1 MELKQYWQIL
11 WKRRWW
17 VVLAFLAVVV
27 ATGAITFTMPPVYQA
42 GTKLLLEQRDK
53 TLSALGSQMAEFA
66 ELSSLSRTGS
76 PLDTQAELLKSV
88 PVVMNVIKR
97 VNLRNLVTG
106 ELMTS
111 EQFLGS
117 AKVTQIKG
125 TDILQISF
133 QHTDPI
139 VATQVSDVWAQ
150 VFVEQNR
157 QANRMEASSAAK
169 FIKSQLEK
177 TKEDLAAAERDLR
190 DYKTQHGAVDLNEEA
205 RASVQGM
212 ATLEAELR
220 QATAA
225 QNEAASRVSALRNQL
240 GMSAHQAMIATAV
253 SQDTTIQNLRKQL
266 LELET
271 SPVLSNASLTPDH
284 PEVKALQSRI
294 SVIRRTLAQEAAQV
308 VGRQYG
314 GGDGAR
320 SNLDPIR
327 QGLTKELV
335 GAEIDALGFQT
346 RVDSLSRVVG
356 TFNGRLATLPNKEL
370 NLTRLMRNASVT
382 AELYKMLLQKHEEA
396 RIQEAMNVGN
406 VRIVEEATLPERP
419 VKPKKLQNMLV
430 AIVVGLM
437 AGIGVAMFLEYL
449 DDSIQ
454 TTDDAEDAVQLTT
467 LGIIPWVRSRESA
480 QLVALTDPRSPA
492 SEAYRTL
499 RTNIKFLSADTAIRT
514 LTVTSAGPEEGKS
527 TTIAN
532 LAISFA
538 QSGKKVLVVDTDMR
552 KPTIHSVFGLPNTDG
567 VSSVL
572 TGERTLDEC
581 LRHTGQEGLL
591 VLTCGPL
598 PPNPAELLESQRMT
612 NLIEELKQ
620 RFDLVLFDAP
630 PIIAVTDAS
639 ILASRVDGLLL
650 LLGINKVTRK
660 AARHALQLL
669 SRAKVKVWGSVVR
682 GVRPDNDGYYYSYY
696 HRYYGNVENRKD
708 KTPPR
713 PAKAPT
719 ELAHGGADPG
729 AAREAGSTVAQA
741 ADPVTID
748 ISKLQKP

>member
-17 VVLAFLAVVV
+17 VVLAFMAVVV

-42 GTKLLLEQRDK
+42 GTKLLLEQKDK
-53 TLSALGSQMAEFA
+53 GLAALGSEMGAIA

-88 PVVMNVIKR
+88 PVVMQVIKR
-97 VNLRNLVTG
+97 VNLRNPVNG

-111 EQFLGS
+111 EQFLLA

-125 TDILQISF
+125 TDILQLSF

-157 QANRMEASSAAK
+157 TANRMEASSAAK
-169 FIKSQLEK
+169 FIKAQLEK
-177 TKEDLAAAERDLR
+177 TKGDLAAAEQALR
-190 DYKTQHGAVDLNEEA
+190 DYKASHGAVDLSEEA

-212 ATLEAELR
+212 ATVEAELR
-220 QATAA
+220 QAMAA
-225 QNEAASRVSALRNQL
+225 KNEAASRVSAMRNKL
-240 GMSAHQAMIATAV
+240 GMTAQQAMTSTAV
-253 SQDTTIQNLRKQL
+253 SQDATIQKLRAQL

-271 SPVLSNASLTPDH
+271 SPILANASLTPDH
-284 PEVKALQSRI
+284 PEVKALQNQI
-294 SVIRRTLAQEAAQV
+294 SVIRRTLAQEAAEV

-314 GGDGAR
+314 GDGVR
-320 SNLDPIR
+320 THLDPIR
-327 QGLTKELV
+327 QGMTKDLV
-335 GAEIDALGFQT
+335 AAEIDALGYAT

-356 TFNGRLATLPNKEL
+356 NYNGRLATLPNKEL
-370 NLTRLMRNASVT
+370 NLTRLTRNATVT

-406 VRIVEEATLPERP
+406 VRIVEEAVLPEKP

-430 AIVVGLM
+430 ALVVGLM

-467 LGIIPWVRSRESA
+467 LGIIPWVRSQESA

-499 RTNIKFLSADTAIRT
+499 RTNIKFLSADSPLRT
-514 LTVTSAGPEEGKS
+514 LTITSAGPEEGKS

-532 LAISFA
+532 LAVSFA

-598 PPNPAELLESQRMT
+598 PPNPAELLESQRML
-612 NLIEELKQ
+612 NLIEELKG

-669 SRAKVKVWGSVVR
+669 GRAKVKVWGSVVR

-696 HRYYGNVENRKD
+696 HRYYGNTENRKD

-713 PAKAPT
+713 PAKPPA
-719 ELAHGGADPG
+719 
-729 AAREAGSTVAQA
+729 EATSSVAQA
-741 ADPVTID
+741 PSGEPVKID
-748 ISKLQKP
+748 ISKLNKS

>member
-17 VVLAFLAVVV
+17 VVLAFLSVVV
-27 ATGAITFTMPPVYQA
+27 ATGAITFTMPPIYQA
-42 GTKLLLEQRDK
+42 GTKLLLEQRDS
-53 TLSALGSQMAEFA
+53 TLSALGSQMAEMA

-88 PVVMNVIKR
+88 PVVMQVIKR
-97 VNLRNLVTG
+97 VNLRNPVSG

-111 EQFLGS
+111 EQFLVS

-125 TDILQISF
+125 TDILQLSF

-157 QANRMEASSAAK
+157 QANRLEASSAAK

-177 TKEDLAAAERDLR
+177 TKLDLATAEQALR
-190 DYKTQHGAVDLNEEA
+190 DYKATHGAVDLSEEA

-212 ATLEAELR
+212 ATLEVELR

-225 QNEAASRVSALRNQL
+225 QHVASSRVSAMRKQL
-240 GMSAHQAMIATAV
+240 GMSSAQAMTSTAV
-253 SQDTTIQNLRKQL
+253 SQDGTIQKLRQQL

-271 SPVLSNASLTPDH
+271 SPILSNASLTPDH
-284 PEVKALQSRI
+284 PEVKALQNQI
-294 SVIRRTLAQEAAQV
+294 SVIRRTLAQEAAAV
-308 VGRQYG
+308 VGRQYSG
-314 GGDGAR
+314 GGDAVR

-327 QGLTKELV
+327 QNLTKELV
-335 GAEIDALGFQT
+335 AAEIDALGYQT

-370 NLTRLMRNASVT
+370 NLTRLSRNATVT

-406 VRIVEEATLPERP
+406 VRIVEEATLPDRP

-454 TTDDAEDAVQLTT
+454 TTDDAEDAVPLTT
-467 LGIIPWVRSRESA
+467 LGIIPWVRSQESA

-514 LTVTSAGPEEGKS
+514 LTITSAGPEEGKS

-532 LAISFA
+532 LAVSFA

-552 KPTIHSVFGLPNTDG
+552 KPTMHNVFGLPNTDG

-612 NLIEELKQ
+612 NLIEELKE

-669 SRAKVKVWGSVVR
+669 GRAKVKVWGSVVR

-708 KTPPR
+708 KTTPR
-713 PAKAPT
+713 PAKPPT
-719 ELAHGGADPG
+719 EAKSA
-729 AAREAGSTVAQA
+729 VAQA
-741 ADPVTID
+741 PSQAGEAVKID